1 VREWNAGTY
10 HRISDPL
17 YDLGLAV
24 LARLPLNGGET
35 VVDLGCGTGRLT
47 KELAARLPRGRV
59 LALDRSANMLAVA
72 GPYLAMNAGRDI
84 SARGTWAGAHVSLV
98 RADASALPLERSV
111 DAIFSTATLHW
122 VLDHPRLFGSI
133 HAALKPGGRF
143 VAQCGGGPNVER
155 LRGRVASLLQEEGF
169 SSARERFRNPWNFA
183 DAETTAT
190 RLRDA
195 GFIEVQTSIE
205 STPIVQRDADA
216 FREFIRHVVCGPY
229 LAAMSDDAQRSLFVE
244 RLTMLAAADDPPFE
258 LDYWRLNMAARR
270 SLG

>member
-24 LARLPLNGGET
+24 LARLPLSGDET

-47 KELAARLPRGRV
+47 KELADRLPRGRV
-59 LALDRSANMLAVA
+59 LALDRSENMLAVA
-72 GPYLAMNAGRDI
+72 GPYLGMHAGRDL
-84 SARGTWAGAHVSLV
+84 SSPATVAHVWLV
-98 RADASALPLERSV
+98 RAEASLLPLERSV

-122 VLDHPRLFGSI
+122 VLDHPRLFASI

-155 LRGRVASLLQEEGF
+155 LRGRVGRVLQEERF
-169 SSARERFRNPWNFA
+169 STARERFRNPWNFA

-195 GFIEVQTSIE
+195 GFVEVETSIE
-205 STPIVQRDADA
+205 STPIVQRDAAA

-229 LAAMSDDAQRSLFVE
+229 LAAMSDDAERSLFVE
-244 RLTMLAAADDPPFE
+244 RLTALAAADDPPFE
-258 LDYWRLNMAARR
+258 LDYWRLNMAGRR
-270 SLG
+270 DRTL